1 MDMVRPLTLMV
12 IITVVNGE
20 MALGMVKL
28 LNTNQKVTKSFVGLF
43 QLGRT
48 HFLFGLVEPRKKESK
63 LERRKKSN

>member
-28 LNTNQKVTKSFVGLF
+28 LNTNQKVTKCIEGILKM
-43 QLGRT
+43 
-48 HFLFGLVEPRKKESK
+48 E
-63 LERRKKSN
+63 